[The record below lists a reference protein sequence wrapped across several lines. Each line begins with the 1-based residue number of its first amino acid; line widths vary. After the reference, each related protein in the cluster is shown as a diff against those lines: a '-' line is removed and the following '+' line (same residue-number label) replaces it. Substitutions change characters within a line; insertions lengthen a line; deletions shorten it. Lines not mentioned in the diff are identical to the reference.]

1 MSMTFIPDEEGGGGG
16 EKDKSAFIDHRL
28 SLMVKIIFCLC
39 MYVRSLLNNYLFEV
53 CKMNFIR
60 RGLQCKNRGRE
71 PEVFM

>member
-1 MSMTFIPDEEGGGGG
+1 MQENIMLP
-16 EKDKSAFIDHRL
+16 KN
-28 SLMVKIIFCLC
+28 
-39 MYVRSLLNNYLFEV
+39 NNYLFEV